1 MRGDGSVR
9 KTNRYFSLLTELQM
23 KSLREACLLS
33 RRQEAVMELYFI
45 KRQDIN
51 FVSDTL
57 GISRR
62 TTEREIARIREKT
75 MNVLEEKGYV

>member
-9 KTNRYFSLLTELQM
+9 KANEFFSSLTEDGLLALAGSLLLTERQ
-23 KSLREACLLS
+23 KDILS
-33 RRQEAVMELYFI
+33 MYYV
-45 KRQDIN
+45 KRLGVG

-57 GISRR
+57 GISQR
-62 TTEREIARIREKT
+62 TAEREIARIREKT